1 MPMSPLGFLVH
12 TAAVVVAVT
21 GVRKL
26 VDPDAISAAL
36 ATAGLPDGPGVGRL
50 IGAVEVA
57 IGIGVLAA
65 GGRLPALAL
74 ALLYG
79 GFLAFIAVN
88 RLRGLDVP
96 CGCVGES
103 TAPPGLLHVAI
114 DAVAAAGAAT
124 AVAVPV
130 GAAADWPED
139 GWAGLVGLAGV
150 VVAAALV
157 VVALEVAARR
167 DPQGS

>member
-1 MPMSPLGFLVH
+1 MSVLAFVVH

-26 VDPDAISAAL
+26 VDPVAIDEAL
-36 ATAGLPDGPGVGRL
+36 TKSGLPAGPLVGRL
-50 IGAVEVA
+50 IGGAEVA
-57 IGIGVLAA
+57 IGVAVLAV
-65 GGRLPALAL
+65 GGRLPAAAL

-79 GFLAFIAVN
+79 GFLAFIVVN

-103 TAPPGLLHVAI
+103 TAPPGLLHVTI
-114 DAVAAAGAAT
+114 DAAATVAAVV
-124 AVAVPV
+124 AVVVPV
-130 GAAADWPED
+130 GAAADWVDD
-139 GWAGLVGLAGV
+139 GAAGVAALGGV

-167 DPQGS
+167 DP